1 METQTI
7 NETLEKTRTL
17 IMRAQQGDLEA
28 KELLVE
34 QNLGLVW
41 SLVKRFSNR
50 GYDLDDLFQVG
61 SIGLLK
67 SIEKFDL
74 KYQVA
79 FSTYA
84 VPMIVGEIKRFLRD
98 DGIIKVSRSLKDLAS
113 KARTA
118 KEEFQRKVNRE
129 PTLKEIS
136 DILNIPA
143 EEIAASLEANS
154 EVESLNAV
162 INPNSNTSITLAE
175 KIDQSPDEQKNIFE
189 NIFLK
194 EIISTLSTIE
204 RQIVNYR
211 YFEDLTQLEIA
222 TRLGVSQVQIS
233 RIEKRVLEKLRQS
246 IQPN

>member
-1 METQTI
+1 M
-7 NETLEKTRTL
+7 NETLERTRTL
-17 IMRAQQGDLEA
+17 ILRAQQGELEA

-113 KARTA
+113 KARSA

-162 INPNSNTSITLAE
+162 INPSSNTSITLAE

-194 EIISTLSTIE
+194 EIISTLSVIE
-204 RQIVNYR
+204 RQIINYR

-222 TRLGVSQVQIS
+222 NRLGVSQVQIS

-246 IQPN
+246 IEPS

>member
-1 METQTI
+1 M

-17 IMRAQQGDLEA
+17 ILRAQQGDLEA

-113 KARTA
+113 KARSA
-118 KEEFQRKVNRE
+118 KEEFQRKANRE

-162 INPNSNTSITLAE
+162 INPSSNTSITLAE

-194 EIISTLSTIE
+194 EIISTLSVIE
-204 RQIVNYR
+204 RQIINYR

-246 IQPN
+246 IEPS